1 MQILK
6 TALCVML
13 ATLAL
18 TGCALF
24 RKFGET
30 KTTVRIHEQASSALP
45 ANYVLDVEIPSI
57 NLKLSVSP
65 YPTLSEKDIL
75 TADLYDTAGGKA
87 ILLRFDA
94 HGLFVLDEMTTRN
107 RGQYLVTF
115 VNAHPVAA
123 WLVNQRI
130 LNGQFL
136 IEGDFTDE
144 EARQIVNGLNKMSK
158 ANRP

>member
-6 TALCVML
+6 TALCGLFAV
-13 ATLAL
+13 LAL

-24 RKFGET
+24 RKFGSPT
-30 KTTVRIHEQASSALP
+30 TTVRIHEQASSALP
-45 ANYVLDVEIPSI
+45 ADYLLDVEIPSM

-94 HGLFVLDEMTTRN
+94 HGLFVLDEMTTRS

-115 VNAHPVAA
+115 VNTRPVAA
-123 WLVNQRI
+123 WFVNQRI